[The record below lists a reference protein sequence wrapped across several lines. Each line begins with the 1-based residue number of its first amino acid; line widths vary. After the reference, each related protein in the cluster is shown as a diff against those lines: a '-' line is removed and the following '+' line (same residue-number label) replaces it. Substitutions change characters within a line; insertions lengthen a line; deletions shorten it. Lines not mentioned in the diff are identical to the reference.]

1 MSAHI
6 SSIGSPRHSTAKW
19 PPTYAACARVA
30 GVRWARRRAAGR
42 GALGVLGA
50 CAPHLLGAPI
60 LPPRHILGARRLL
73 RLVRE
78 DRVLVAARDK
88 RPRRPAHELL
98 GDGLEAHRRVAA
110 VAVVAAVLP
119 RVLPQDARARKP
131 ERAAL
136 RRRQQPQPPAARE
149 LGRHRPASDH
159 EAPLLVAARVRRGG
173 AREDGDGRARRR
185 AWRMGRRA
193 PVRLPMLPTRHRL
206 GARRGLAP
214 PHVRLQGLARKRRVL
229 RALGGVGE
237 EGPPRAAA
245 HPRLAREAQRRDRL
259 GVVVLR
265 AAVAHELAVAPSVRA
280 QDRGGGPAEASAVG
294 RVQHVHLLAARVAG
308 GALGVE
314 HRDAQRRCVR

>member
-1 MSAHI
+1 MSVSASEFGMPAALSGKESASADACACRGIIARREGRMSAHI

-73 RLVRE
+73 GLVRE
-78 DRVLVAARDK
+78 DRVLVAAGDE

-119 RVLPQDARARKP
+119 RVLPQDARARQP

-136 RRRQQPQPPAARE
+136 RRRQQPQPPAARV
-149 LGRHRPASDH
+149 LDGHRRTSDH
-159 EAPLLVAARVRRGG
+159 EAPLLVAAR
-173 AREDGDGRARRR
+173 ARRVAR
-185 AWRMGRRA
+185 VRMA
-193 PVRLPMLPTRHRL
+193 M
-206 GARRGLAP
+206 RG
-214 PHVRLQGLARKRRVL
+214 
-229 RALGGVGE
+229 
-237 EGPPRAAA
+237 
-245 HPRLAREAQRRDRL
+245 
-259 GVVVLR
+259 
-265 AAVAHELAVAPSVRA
+265 
-280 QDRGGGPAEASAVG
+280 RGGG
-294 RVQHVHLLAARVAG
+294 RG
-308 GALGVE
+308 G
-314 HRDAQRRCVR
+314 